1 MRLSS
6 EVPDEWKLKIEKAM
20 EIMGVGNNISRY
32 IWLLV
37 WQNLRELGLLG
48 VKPENGEK
56 EAVLEEG

>member
-1 MRLSS
+1 MQVWSNI
-6 EVPDEWKLKIEKAM
+6 PDEWGPKIEKAA
-20 EIMGVGNNISRY
+20 EIMGVKGNVSRY

-48 VKPENGEK
+48 VKNGED